1 MKLNKK
7 FLDALAPRRDCSRG
21 RCATHRKLSQH
32 AGWTIDLD
40 AVCSFCIVLL

>member
-7 FLDALAPRRDCSRG
+7 L
-21 RCATHRKLSQH
+21 CATHRKLSQH

-40 AVCSFCIVLL
+40 AVCSFCIVLLEPPAPERSEELPLA